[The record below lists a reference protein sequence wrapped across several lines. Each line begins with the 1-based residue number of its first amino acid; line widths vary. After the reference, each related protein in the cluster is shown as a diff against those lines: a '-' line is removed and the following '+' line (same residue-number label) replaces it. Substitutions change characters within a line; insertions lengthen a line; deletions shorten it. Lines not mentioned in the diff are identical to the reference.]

1 LIQLLTVNTTL
12 LVFCEL
18 KDVFGL
24 WTKHF
29 DAMAED
35 YKLNNP
41 NPRVVEQL
49 VLIDIRNM
57 LQSMDKDIRSFPLPQ
72 V

>member
-1 LIQLLTVNTTL
+1 
-12 LVFCEL
+12 
-18 KDVFGL
+18 
-24 WTKHF
+24 
-29 DAMAED
+29 MAED